1 MNSLR
6 KKYINNVV
14 GELFEVVDVLALD
27 SNNEPTTEISI
38 ERDGDGNFLIDPS
51 TDNYFVIYDIRD
63 QIIKDAYNQMLEVLQ
78 PLLIEESN
86 WEKLKTEQYLI
97 KTMID
102 YTVKTLNNSPVSTT
116 AFTGF
121 EHIIEVGDL
130 RISRIFADSFEKMA
144 SSGGGN

>member
-1 MNSLR
+1 
-6 KKYINNVV
+6 
-14 GELFEVVDVLALD
+14 
-27 SNNEPTTEISI
+27 
-38 ERDGDGNFLIDPS
+38 
-51 TDNYFVIYDIRD
+51 
-63 QIIKDAYNQMLEVLQ
+63 MLKVLQ

-130 RISRIFADSFEKMA
+130 RISRIFADSFET
-144 SSGGGN
+144 

>member
-63 QIIKDAYNQMLEVLQ
+63 QIIKDAYNQMLKVLQ